1 MSTKF
6 NPDKLW
12 AQQIIR
18 AKIKDEEFI
27 CALVRK
33 RYEGED
39 VETIGAGEYLGL
51 EKEEIYPMIVDS
63 NPDSE
68 TFGKRIRKQD
78 SEPTNVRLKFTQ
90 KYTPEIAKEWKK
102 MCGYST
108 LGKTEYIWKFREG
121 AFHAEEDFWDVP
133 ITEAYD
139 QTVKGKQVIVIEKDK
154 PNNTRTSSK
163 TTG

>member
-1 MSTKF
+1 MTKY

-18 AKIKDEEFI
+18 AKIKDQEFI

-63 NPDSE
+63 DPDSE
-68 TFGKRIRKQD
+68 TFGKRIKKQG

-121 AFHAEEDFWDVP
+121 AFHAEEEFWDTS

-154 PNNTRTSSK
+154 SYNSRSNAKS
-163 TTG
+163 TG

>member
-1 MSTKF
+1 MTKF

-12 AQQIIR
+12 AQQVIR
-18 AKIKDEEFI
+18 AKIKDEEYI

-39 VETIGAGEYLGL
+39 VEMEGAGEYIGL
-51 EKEEIYPMIVDS
+51 EKTEVFPMVVDS
-63 NPDSE
+63 DPDSE
-68 TFGKRIRKQD
+68 TFGKRIKKAG
-78 SEPTNVRLKFTQ
+78 SESTNTVVKFSQ
-90 KYTPEIAKEWKK
+90 KYTPEIAKEWQK

-121 AFHAEEDFWDVP
+121 SFHADEDFWS
-133 ITEAYD
+133 TSLKEAYE
-139 QTVKGKQVIVIEKDK
+139 QSVQRKQVIVIEKDK

-163 TTG
+163 TT